1 MPVDLNKV
9 LLKISGEIL
18 SGDEISSFDT
28 NVLLKI
34 ANDIKSIHEMGI
46 KVAIVIGGGNII
58 RGINHKDLKLSKN
71 DAFDILT
78 KWEGK
83 WKNSAVFEKSV
94 WTSERTQT
102 RGITETNLILS
113 NNYLEIMVYN
123 ENNTSKHMIC
133 YDQTLSQFNRWEFK
147 SDGSNTFWT
156 GKWNKA
162 DKSMTWNYIDFSNYG
177 INGKII
183 ENFSSDDIIK
193 IKTVMKDKTG
203 KTLLRI
209 NSTKKKI

>member
-1 MPVDLNKV
+1 MKKLLLIIMIFPVLGTGYLN
-9 LLKISGEIL
+9 
-18 SGDEISSFDT
+18 
-28 NVLLKI
+28 
-34 ANDIKSIHEMGI
+34 AQ
-46 KVAIVIGGGNII
+46 
-58 RGINHKDLKLSKN
+58 KLSKN

-94 WTSERTQT
+94 WITEITQT

-123 ENNTSKHMIC
+123 DDDISKHMIC
-133 YDQTLSQFNRWEFK
+133 YDQTSSQFNRWEFK

-177 INGKII
+177 ISGKII
-183 ENFSSDDIIK
+183 EKFNSDGTIRTR
-193 IKTVMKDKTG
+193 TVMKDKTG
-203 KTLLRI
+203 KSLLKI
-209 NSTKKKI
+209 NSTKQKI

>member
-1 MPVDLNKV
+1 MKKLLLIIMIFPVLGTGYLN
-9 LLKISGEIL
+9 
-18 SGDEISSFDT
+18 
-28 NVLLKI
+28 
-34 ANDIKSIHEMGI
+34 AQ
-46 KVAIVIGGGNII
+46 
-58 RGINHKDLKLSKN
+58 KLSKN

-94 WTSERTQT
+94 WITEITQT

-123 ENNTSKHMIC
+123 DDDISKYMIC
-133 YDQTLSQFNRWEFK
+133 YDQTSSQFNRWEFK

-177 INGKII
+177 ISGKII
-183 ENFSSDDIIK
+183 ENFNSDGTIRTR
-193 IKTVMKDKTG
+193 TVMKDKTG
-203 KTLLRI
+203 KSLLKI
-209 NSTKKKI
+209 NSTKQKI

>member
-1 MPVDLNKV
+1 MLCRVLRTRYLN
-9 LLKISGEIL
+9 
-18 SGDEISSFDT
+18 
-28 NVLLKI
+28 
-34 ANDIKSIHEMGI
+34 AQ
-46 KVAIVIGGGNII
+46 
-58 RGINHKDLKLSKN
+58 KLSKN
-71 DAFDILT
+71 DTFDILI

-83 WKNSAVFEKSV
+83 WKNSAVFEKSI
-94 WTSERTQT
+94 WIKERTKT

-123 ENNTSKHMIC
+123 DDNISKHIIC
-133 YDQTLSQFNRWEFK
+133 YDQTTSQFNRWEFK

-156 GKWNKA
+156 GKWDKA

-183 ENFSSDDIIK
+183 ENFNSKDIIK
-193 IKTVMKDKTG
+193 IKTVMKDKTE

-209 NSTKKKI
+209 NSIKKKI

>member
-1 MPVDLNKV
+1 MKKLLLMIMILPVL
-9 LLKISGEIL
+9 GTGCL
-18 SGDEISSFDT
+18 S
-28 NVLLKI
+28 
-34 ANDIKSIHEMGI
+34 AQ
-46 KVAIVIGGGNII
+46 
-58 RGINHKDLKLSKN
+58 KLSKN
-71 DAFDILT
+71 DAFDILA
-78 KWEGK
+78 KWDGK

-94 WTSERTQT
+94 WTTEKTQT

-123 ENNTSKHMIC
+123 DGNTSKHIIC
-133 YDQTLSQFNRWEFK
+133 YDNTSNQFNRWEFK
-147 SDGSNTFWT
+147 NDGSNTFWT

-177 INGKII
+177 ISGKII
-183 ENFSSDDIIK
+183 ENFNSKDIIK